1 MKEHTFALPHGFRT
15 KAELT
20 GFANHAITLPKRLPW
35 EKSEILLK
43 KRSSL
48 SRLSNLNGCAKIRA
62 YYL

>member
-35 EKSEILLK
+35 GEIRNSSEEKKFAFPPQQFEWL
-43 KRSSL
+43 R
-48 SRLSNLNGCAKIRA
+48 
-62 YYL
+62 